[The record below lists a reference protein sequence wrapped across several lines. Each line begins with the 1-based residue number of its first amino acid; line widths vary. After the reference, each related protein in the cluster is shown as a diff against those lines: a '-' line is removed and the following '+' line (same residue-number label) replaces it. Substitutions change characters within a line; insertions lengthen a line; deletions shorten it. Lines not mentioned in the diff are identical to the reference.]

1 MPCSQDLELRP
12 PSPPIPPKGDS
23 SPASVRREVPLG
35 GALLFAFVD
44 DCAIC
49 RKESAVV
56 GGLCIG
62 CDHLMGDVQIDQINQ
77 GR

>member
-1 MPCSQDLELRP
+1 MPCSQDLEMRP
-12 PSPPIPPKGDS
+12 PSPTIPPKGDS
-23 SPASVRREVPLG
+23 SPVSVCREVPPG

-56 GGLCIG
+56 GGFCIG
-62 CDHLMGDVQIDQINQ
+62 CDHLIMDILLDRAAG
-77 GR
+77 